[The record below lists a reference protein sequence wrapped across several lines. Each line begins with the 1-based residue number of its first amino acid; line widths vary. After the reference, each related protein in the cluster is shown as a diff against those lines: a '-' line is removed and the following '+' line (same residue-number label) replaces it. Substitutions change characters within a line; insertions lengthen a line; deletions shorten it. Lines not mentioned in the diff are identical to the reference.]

1 MYATTPHMFA
11 PGLEQDR
18 YRNICDLVKR
28 PLYGADCYAYAL
40 VASGFGADLVVEA
53 DLGLYDYCALVP
65 VVEGAGG
72 VMSDWEGRRLT
83 LTNHSASKGRVIAA
97 ANKALMVVII
107 IILMFMI
114 ILIIYLQ
121 WFAGSGSSSPS
132 PLPPPSPPGSPPTHQ
147 GRLRMRR

>member
-1 MYATTPHMFA
+1 M
-11 PGLEQDR
+11 
-18 YRNICDLVKR
+18 CDLVKR

-97 ANKALMVVII
+97 ASKALHREALEVLSGDDAESTSASTAAVESAVT
-107 IILMFMI
+107 LA
-114 ILIIYLQ
+114 LG
-121 WFAGSGSSSPS
+121 FALGLAAAQLGQRVLASS
-132 PLPPPSPPGSPPTHQ
+132 
-147 GRLRMRR
+147 RR